1 MRVEAP
7 FSHPNG
13 TKLFGPAGAGKT
25 RQLVT
30 WLREH
35 EDGGD
40 FRVRDG
46 IICSFTRAAAHD
58 IARRVRGDDGEP
70 APYHATLHALAR
82 RYHGIDQQLAEPRL
96 GEFFAEHHIA
106 YDRGTGADTDQW
118 IEAGGSPGNL
128 INAFWVR
135 CRNLLISLD
144 EGLRRET
151 PAPKLVPYWDAGT
164 MNRLFGRYLEWKRQN
179 SLVDFTDML
188 EDAAASP
195 PSGTQWPVFVVD
207 EAQDQTPLQW
217 RVAQGFAAAS
227 EVCYVAGDDD
237 QCQPPGTMVW
247 TTTGPVPIEQL
258 DRATHRLLAYDRAG
272 AAVVGTRNGYA
283 FRSAARPY
291 TGLLHSIT
299 AAGGRTSRCTPDH
312 RWLARWTDVA
322 KGAHVV
328 YLMRRGDWWRM
339 GWCKLRRV
347 DGAYHLGHRARLEGA
362 DAAWI
367 LHVAQDRTDASVTE
381 SFLSAQYG
389 IPTATFNPVA
399 GAEHLTREA
408 IDTLFGRFE
417 PGRLTQRALRL
428 LCDRQ
433 LDPAHPA
440 WCPGGVKRGGCS
452 VMEVHAANILPG
464 LMEIPVP
471 GDGTTARWTTVTAN
485 HTHPYDGV
493 VYSLDVETHHTYIAD
508 GLVTHNCLYS
518 WSGAQPESFLDA
530 DLGGADILHVNH
542 RSGSNIVDYAQAFIR
557 RNRVRVDKGMV
568 AANEGGVVEHCDE
581 LPVLHPAQ
589 STFLMARAHYLM
601 SDWITDLEERGYPFL
616 DRRKSGGVN
625 GRAALAYRRFLALR
639 DGRRLTLAE
648 WRLLATDAI
657 ASDGPWLTRGA
668 KTRLRALDA
677 QLAERTLVGVD
688 DLTAYGGTADLQDA
702 IRAGAVAPLSRLP
715 QKRIGYLR
723 RVAERWGEEYLDEH
737 RAASVCQVGPIHQFK
752 GLECD
757 HAVVHSGLP
766 PAAVNDALVNPEA
779 ERRVIYVAMTRAR
792 ERLSIVNAHA
802 AVQWQTVL

>member
-237 QCQPPGTMVW
+237 QC
-247 TTTGPVPIEQL
+247 
-258 DRATHRLLAYDRAG
+258 
-272 AAVVGTRNGYA
+272 
-283 FRSAARPY
+283 
-291 TGLLHSIT
+291 
-299 AAGGRTSRCTPDH
+299 
-312 RWLARWTDVA
+312 
-322 KGAHVV
+322 
-328 YLMRRGDWWRM
+328 
-339 GWCKLRRV
+339 
-347 DGAYHLGHRARLEGA
+347 
-362 DAAWI
+362 
-367 LHVAQDRTDASVTE
+367 
-381 SFLSAQYG
+381 
-389 IPTATFNPVA
+389 
-399 GAEHLTREA
+399 
-408 IDTLFGRFE
+408 
-417 PGRLTQRALRL
+417 
-428 LCDRQ
+428 
-433 LDPAHPA
+433 
-440 WCPGGVKRGGCS
+440 
-452 VMEVHAANILPG
+452 
-464 LMEIPVP
+464 
-471 GDGTTARWTTVTAN
+471 
-485 HTHPYDGV
+485 
-493 VYSLDVETHHTYIAD
+493 
-508 GLVTHNCLYS
+508 LYS

-557 RNRVRVDKGMV
+557 RNRVRVDKGMM
-568 AANEGGVVEHCDE
+568 ASREGGVVAHCDE

-589 STFLMARAHYLM
+589 STYLMARAHYLM